1 VTPTALVVRIT
12 PFRHEMRPISQWP
25 TTTATMLAAR
35 RRSTTRSREAGVLAA
50 SASIRNVPTARY
62 CDTRRV
68 SSSSDP
74 TLSGPWP
81 EPDEIEPRE
90 RPGSLVERGGDGSN
104 GAGGSKGV
112 AIVVAGLNLGLLLA
126 LPALI
131 VLGVYTFITVYAI
144 VKAFGGGAD
153 TADPA
158 TVLIGVVGLVTLFT
172 TLLGVGVWAI
182 GRTADPKKRRFR

>member
-1 VTPTALVVRIT
+1 
-12 PFRHEMRPISQWP
+12 
-25 TTTATMLAAR
+25 
-35 RRSTTRSREAGVLAA
+35 
-50 SASIRNVPTARY
+50 
-62 CDTRRV
+62 V

>member
-1 VTPTALVVRIT
+1 
-12 PFRHEMRPISQWP
+12 M
-25 TTTATMLAAR
+25 
-35 RRSTTRSREAGVLAA
+35 
-50 SASIRNVPTARY
+50 
-62 CDTRRV
+62 

-74 TLSGPWP
+74 TRSGPWP
-81 EPDEIEPRE
+81 EPDEIEPWE
-90 RPGSLVERGGDGSN
+90 HPDSLVERGDDGSN

-112 AIVVAGLNLGLLLA
+112 ALVVAGLNLGLLLT

-131 VLGVYTFITVYAI
+131 VVGVYTFITVYAI
-144 VKAFGGGAD
+144 VKALSSGAD
-153 TADPA
+153 AADPA